1 VSRVVLGVITGPHG
15 IRGEVKL
22 KSFTAD
28 PKDITAYGPVGLG
41 DTGRNVR
48 IRSLK
53 PQGPLFI
60 AALEGVADRN
70 AAEALKGV
78 ELHVPRSA
86 LPPAGEDELYQSDL
100 IGLPVFLMDG
110 TALGEVVAIP
120 NYGAGDLLEIAVPG
134 RKDTVLVPFV
144 AAMVPVADPAAGRIV
159 IDPPDGLL
167 DEEPAGKDNAG
178 AGP

>member
-1 VSRVVLGVITGPHG
+1 MSRVVLGVITGPHG

-22 KSFTAD
+22 KSFTAEGRA
-28 PKDITAYGPVGLG
+28 IASYGPVGLG
-41 DTGRNVR
+41 DSGRAAR
-48 IRSLK
+48 IRSVK
-53 PQGPLFI
+53 PQGALWI
-60 AALEGVADRN
+60 AALEGVTDRT

-86 LPPAGEDELYQSDL
+86 LPPAAEGELYQADL
-100 IGLPVFLMDG
+100 IGLPVFLQDG
-110 TALGEVVAIP
+110 AALGAVVAIP

-144 AAMVPVADPAAGRIV
+144 AAMVPVADPAGGRIV

-167 DEEPAGKDNAG
+167 DDDAGRDR
-178 AGP
+178 

>member
-1 VSRVVLGVITGPHG
+1 MARVVLGVITGPHG

-28 PKDITAYGPVGLG
+28 PKNIAAYGPVGLG
-41 DTGRNVR
+41 DTGRSAR

-60 AALEGVADRN
+60 AALEGVTDRN
-70 AAEALKGV
+70 TAEALKGV
-78 ELHVPRSA
+78 ELHVPRAA
-86 LPPAGEDELYQSDL
+86 LPKAAAGELYQSDL
-100 IGLPVFLMDG
+100 IGLPVYLLDGAAFG
-110 TALGEVVAIP
+110 TAIGFP

-134 RKDTVLVPFV
+134 RRQTVLVPFV

-159 IDPPDGLL
+159 IDPPEGLL
-167 DEEPAGKDNAG
+167 DDESGGDSP
-178 AGP
+178 